1 MGSALFSMVCSSFM
15 FLGLILMFS
24 RNSFIHSIYIWLGLV
39 IFGVYLIIDTQ
50 RIVGG
55 KRMELKTDEY
65 IIGAMLI
72 YADIVV
78 IFLKILALLA
88 KNEKKKD

>member
-1 MGSALFSMVCSSFM
+1 LSDERAAIVGQAAILTVLLVTFITLYAFYTKKDYTMGSAIFSMVCSSFM

-24 RNSFIHSIYIWLGLV
+24 RNSFIHSVYLWVGLV

-55 KRMELKTDEY
+55 KRM
-65 IIGAMLI
+65 
-72 YADIVV
+72 
-78 IFLKILALLA
+78 
-88 KNEKKKD
+88 